1 MKRNL
6 EDLEKLDELLK
17 KGIITEDEFNKEKDK
32 ILNSPKN
39 QFSDNLFGL
48 NENTYCFLIHISVL
62 LGFIHVILGLI
73 TPIILWTLNREKYQS
88 VNLHGK
94 NVLNWILS
102 FVTYLLIC
110 FIIVFPL
117 NSLMHSSLN
126 FSYNF
131 SSPISLFS
139 GFLPITIL
147 MILNIIFIVI
157 GGLKAS
163 SGKLWKYPL
172 SIKFLKDYKSNCQK
186 YKH

>member
-6 EDLEKLDELLK
+6 EDLEKLDDLLK
-17 KGIITEDEFNKEKDK
+17 KGILSQDEFNKEKIK
-32 ILNSPKN
+32 ILNSPIKLAY
-39 QFSDNLFGL
+39 DNLFGL

-73 TPIILWTLNREKYQS
+73 TPIILWTLYREKNQR
-88 VNLHGK
+88 VDQHGK

-102 FVTYLLIC
+102 FMIYLSIC

-117 NSLMHSSLN
+117 NSFMNLSLN
-126 FSYNF
+126 YSYNF

-139 GFLPITIL
+139 GFVPITIL
-147 MILNIIFIVI
+147 MILSIIFILV

-163 SGKLWKYPL
+163 TGKLWKYPL
-172 SIKFLKDYKSNCQK
+172 SIKFLKNG
-186 YKH
+186 